1 MQIKEEPNEDV
12 PEPVREADMRGVFVV
27 FSGKEETPEDGEPQE
42 LPVADGRV
50 AALPGRTTEPPVAF
64 SMVRKTPTS
73 QRRKRSQKGQKATG
87 HQKKMNGHVKAS
99 TKPSHSN
106 PPTSRKQRAP
116 RTNRQPKV
124 AADEEPVA
132 MRTRSRTTMKLRN
145 GRRI

>member
-50 AALPGRTTEPPVAF
+50 AALPE
-64 SMVRKTPTS
+64 
-73 QRRKRSQKGQKATG
+73 RSQKGQKATG